1 MSPPAAVGLLKV
13 VMVPRLVLVLV
24 GPGLMYVAAAAAAA
38 AAAEEVVVESFI
50 IGVRLSHLI

>member
-24 GPGLMYVAAAAAAA
+24 GPGLMYVAVVAAAVAVA
-38 AAAEEVVVESFI
+38 EVVAVESFI
-50 IGVRLSHLI
+50 IGVRLSH